1 MSHRRSVDTAA
12 EDARELELKYAVSDV
27 DAVRQLVGGDSL
39 AGLTAGPWRTVRVSD
54 QYLDTAAEALRRRG
68 YGARLRHADGRTLL
82 TVKTEVGGA
91 SGRRRRER
99 GLHDRMELEGRAT
112 RRLNPSKWPDS
123 AARSV
128 VQAALGDERLRT
140 LFYLDQRREERD
152 LTRDGDA
159 VATLSLDTVDVRR
172 FGRRVGTFA
181 ILEVESRETGNGAR
195 TLAAVAAALDEA
207 RSLQPE
213 PRSKEEIARQLV
225 DRARG
230 ERRAARPPRQPGVS
244 ADDRLSEAGRKVLRM
259 HLLRMLAIELAA
271 RTGEDI
277 EAVHKM
283 RVATRRMR
291 AAWRVFDGAFRPRLQ
306 RRFVDELRTIA
317 SALGAVRD
325 IDVQLERLATYS
337 LGLAQADA
345 DALTPLAHD
354 WQRRRDE
361 AHAALIGLL
370 DSGKYDR
377 FVADYRSFVDNPGL
391 GAIQGRGERVRD
403 VAAGRI
409 WRAYERVRMHD
420 TTVPW
425 ADVRALHSLRIDG
438 KRLRYALEF
447 FREALPG
454 SVDRLIA
461 DVTRLQDHVGE
472 LNDANIGAETTR
484 EWLLST
490 TADLSDEQR
499 RAAGKY
505 IDASGREVAR
515 LRRGFGPPW
524 RHLVGRSFRRRLA
537 LTIGSI

>member
-1 MSHRRSVDTAA
+1 MNAKRAPDTPVGHG
-12 EDARELELKYAVSDV
+12 RELELKYAVSDV

-54 QYLDTAAEALRRRG
+54 QYLDTATEALRRRG

-82 TVKTEVGGA
+82 TVKTAARGA

-112 RRLNPSKWPDS
+112 KRLNPSKWQDS

-152 LTRDGDA
+152 LTRDGDT

-172 FGRRVGTFA
+172 FGRRVGTYA
-181 ILEVESRETGNGAR
+181 ILEVESTQTGSGTR

-207 RSLQPE
+207 QPLQPE

-259 HLLRMLAIELAA
+259 HLLRMLAIEPAA
-271 RTGEDI
+271 RTGGDV

-306 RRFVDELRTIA
+306 RRFVGELRTIA

-325 IDVQLERLATYS
+325 IDVQLERLTRYR
-337 LGLAQADA
+337 LGLAQADT
-345 DALTPLAHD
+345 DALTPLAQE

-361 AHAALIGLL
+361 AHAALVGLL
-370 DSGKYDR
+370 ESGQYDR
-377 FVADYRSFVDNPGL
+377 FVADYRSFVDSPGL
-391 GAIQGRGERVRD
+391 GAIQGPGERVRD

-420 TTVPW
+420 ATVPW
-425 ADVRALHSLRIDG
+425 ADVQALHALRIDG

-447 FREALPG
+447 FREALPD
-454 SVDRLIA
+454 SADRLIA
-461 DVTRLQDHVGE
+461 DVTRLQDHLGE
-472 LNDANIGAETTR
+472 LNDANIAAETTR
-484 EWLLST
+484 EWLLG
-490 TADLSDEQR
+490 TAAILSDEQR